1 MSSERAPESLP
12 PVEHLP
18 TREGYDRWS
27 ELYDFEFNP
36 LVRLEERC
44 APALIGDVAGLRVLD
59 LGCGTGR
66 HALRLAAAGAA
77 VTAVDASRGML
88 DQARRK
94 PGADRVR
101 FIEHDVTGSLPL
113 PDHAFDLV
121 VCALV
126 LDHVADL
133 PPFFSECRRVA
144 RPGAKLLYSVMHPA
158 MMLLGVQA
166 RFTDPA
172 SGTRV
177 QVASARN
184 QIANYVMAAL
194 GAGLQIDHMSEH
206 IVDESLAAQNERAAK
221 YLGWPLLLLLRLT
234 AP

>member
-1 MSSERAPESLP
+1 MSSERPSEVTP
-12 PVEHLP
+12 RVEHLP

-27 ELYDFEFNP
+27 ELYDLEFNP
-36 LVRLEERC
+36 LVALDERFF
-44 APALIGDVAGLRVLD
+44 PSLIGHAAGLAVLD

-66 HALRLAAAGAA
+66 HALRLAGAGAN
-77 VTAVDASRGML
+77 VTAIDASPGML
-88 DQARRK
+88 AKARVK
-94 PGADRVR
+94 PGAARVR
-101 FIEHDVTGSLPL
+101 FIEHDLAGRLPL

-133 PPFFSECRRVA
+133 PSFFSECRRMA

-172 SGTRV
+172 SGNRV

-184 QIANYVMAAL
+184 QIADYVMAAL
-194 GAGLQIDHMSEH
+194 GAGLQLGHISEH
-206 IVDESLAAQNERAAK
+206 AVDEPLAARNERAAK